1 MDKAELMDIIDGES
15 RLRDVELRAVLR
27 KCILLHEE
35 RHHITTRQKLHDEV
49 EVDRILANKIESWK
63 LVTKLPWTKPG
74 QITDYATH
82 EMTYLE
88 GVKHL
93 DNPGVVGFN

>member
-63 LVTKLPWTKPG
+63 LVTKLP
-74 QITDYATH
+74 
-82 EMTYLE
+82 
-88 GVKHL
+88 
-93 DNPGVVGFN
+93 